1 METEKSAKRKK
12 ISYFDINENLEHE
25 ELLTRLRINALF
37 DHQDSV
43 GRGDELV
50 NILKRTIQH
59 LEEAHKR
66 IKNMSTALFIAGL
79 VLLAAAVYQILLGR
93 EGQEVWSA
101 LLGGLGGVNT
111 LAATFWTTPLKRIA
125 ESVVD
130 LVSLETIFLG
140 YIRVIGEAD
149 SSFQRQYL
157 DTLSA
162 KDTRKMDEI
171 SSGFATQVS
180 TAMNDTI
187 ELIEKHLVGK
197 REALQ
202 DLKNQL
208 TDLEKRVK
216 KIEEVTPDS
225 Q

>member
-1 METEKSAKRKK
+1 MDTDNSVKEKK
-12 ISYFDINENLEHE
+12 ISYLEINENLEPE
-25 ELLTRLRINALF
+25 ERLTRLRINALF

-43 GRGDELV
+43 GQGKELV
-50 NILKRTIQH
+50 NILKRTIQQM
-59 LEEAHKR
+59 EGAHSR

-79 VLLAAAVYQILLGR
+79 VMLAAAVFQVFLGR

-101 LLGGLGGVNT
+101 LLGGLGGVST
-111 LAATFWTTPLKRIA
+111 LAATFWTAPLNRIA
-125 ESVVD
+125 ESIVD

-157 DTLSA
+157 DTLSE

-171 SSGFATQVS
+171 SSGFATQVT

-187 ELIEKHLVGK
+187 GLIDKHLIVK
-197 REALQ
+197 RESLQ
-202 DLKNQL
+202 DLKKQL
-208 TDLEKRVK
+208 TDLEKRLK
-216 KIEEVTPDS
+216 KIEETS
-225 Q
+225 SGSH